1 MRPVLTSAETA
12 ALDRETEARGTS
24 VETLMERAGLAVARA
39 AVDLA
44 GGAYGRRAVVVC
56 GKGNNGGDGLVAARH
71 LSRWGMGVDV
81 FLVAAPSRGV
91 TAAMLDRL
99 VRRGVAA
106 RSYNLAALSRSLD
119 RADVAVD
126 AMFGT
131 GFRGSAEGRYAQA
144 IDALN
149 GASAAVVAVDIP
161 SGVEGDTG
169 AVRGPAVRA
178 DVTVTFGAP
187 KVGNILFPGAAH
199 GGVVNVVDIGF
210 PPDLVRGEAW
220 SLEPGDV
227 LGLLPLRPP
236 ETHKRQ
242 AGVVLVV
249 GGSRRMSGAPVLVAR
264 GAYGMGAGLV
274 TLAVPEEIL
283 PVVQGGIPEATFLPL
298 PQGPAGAIAEWA
310 WSPLAD
316 RLEEFDAVA
325 VGPGLSTDDGAPE
338 VARRLVAGSP
348 APVVADA
355 DAINA
360 FAGRAGEMAG
370 RTADAV
376 ITPHLG
382 EFGRLFRIPPAEVLD
397 DRVGFARKAAAET
410 QAVVL
415 LKGTRTVIAA
425 PDGEMRINTT
435 GTPALASAGTGDVLT
450 GAVAAMLSAGLPA
463 LDAAA
468 VASFVHG
475 LAAPIAGNPRTGVLA
490 SELARALP
498 RAIEGLREP
507 E

>member
-12 ALDRETEARGTS
+12 ALDRETEGRGTS
-24 VETLMERAGLAVARA
+24 VETLMERAGHAVARA

-81 FLVAAPSRGV
+81 FLVGAPSGGAP
-91 TAAMLDRL
+91 AAMLDRL
-99 VRRGVAA
+99 VRRGLAG
-106 RSYNLAALSRSLD
+106 RSYDLAALSRSLD

-131 GFRGSAEGRYAQA
+131 GFRGSAEGPYAEA
-144 IDALN
+144 IDTVN
-149 GASAAVVAVDIP
+149 GAAAAVVAVDIP

-169 AVRGPAVRA
+169 SVRGPAVRA

-187 KVGNILFPGAAH
+187 KVGNVLFPGAAH
-199 GGVVNVVDIGF
+199 GDVLNVVDIGF

-220 SLEPGDV
+220 SLEPEDV
-227 LGLLPLRPP
+227 LRLLPVRPP

-242 AGVVLVV
+242 AGVVLVI
-249 GGSRRMSGAPVLVAR
+249 GGSRRMAGAPTLVAR

-274 TLAVPEEIL
+274 TVAVPEEIL

-298 PQGPAGAIAEWA
+298 PQGTAGAIAEWA

-316 RLEEFDAVA
+316 RLDEFDAVA
-325 VGPGLSTDDGAPE
+325 IGPGLSTDDGAPE
-338 VARRLVAGSP
+338 VARRLVARSP

-370 RTADAV
+370 RGAETV

-382 EFGRLFRIPPAEVLD
+382 EFGRLFGVPSAEVLD

-410 QAVVL
+410 RAVVL

-425 PDGEMRINTT
+425 PEGEVRINIT

-450 GAVAAMLSAGLPA
+450 GAVAAMLSAGLPP

-475 LAAPIAGNPRTGVLA
+475 LAAPIAGSARTGVMA
-490 SELARALP
+490 SDLARALP